1 MQELH
6 PSAPL
11 PELRSS
17 SLRCHPEGPPSSWP
31 RELARARELALAP
44 ALELAL
50 APALELAPALALALA
65 LALVW
70 WLFA

>member
-1 MQELH
+1 M
-6 PSAPL
+6 
-11 PELRSS
+11 
-17 SLRCHPEGPPSSWP
+17 RCHPEGPPSSWP

-65 LALVW
+65 LVW